1 MAFSVAV
8 AGCTGYAGGEVL
20 RYLLGRPDIEIGA
33 LTAGG
38 SAGKKLGE
46 FHPNLWPLADRV
58 VQPSDPAILA
68 GHDIVFMGLPHG
80 TSGPIAA
87 QLPAETL
94 IIDLGP
100 DHRLTS
106 QGDWD
111 KFYGGDYSPAWTY
124 GLPELPGQREALANT
139 KRIAVPGC
147 YVTTVTLSLLPAL
160 TSGLIDGRDIVV
172 AAASG
177 SSGAGK
183 AAKPN
188 LLGAEMFGSMSAYG
202 VGGTHRHVPE
212 ILQNLRSLGANN
224 PTLSFTPVLAPM
236 ARGIM
241 AVCTAPLLN
250 PDETTATDAQ
260 AAYRAAYD
268 QESFLNV
275 CPDGVWP
282 SSKWV
287 LGSNGFAVQ
296 VTVDAQAGRL
306 VAVGTL
312 DNLAKGTAS
321 QAIQA
326 MNIALGLDETTG
338 LNNIGVAP

>member
-20 RYLLGRPDIEIGA
+20 RCLLGRPDIEIGA

-58 VQPSDPAILA
+58 VQPSDPEILA

-87 QLPAETL
+87 QLPEETL

-106 QGDWD
+106 PDDWA

-124 GLPELPGQREALANT
+124 GLPELPGQREALAKT

-160 TSGLIDGRDIVV
+160 QAGLIDGHDIVV

-177 SSGAGK
+177 SSGAGR

-212 ILQNLRSLGANN
+212 ILQNLTVLGAKA
-224 PTLSFTPVLAPM
+224 PTLSFTPMLAPM
-236 ARGIM
+236 ARGIL

-250 PDETTATDAQ
+250 PDAATAEVQ
-260 AAYRAAYD
+260 AAYHAAYD
-268 QESFLNV
+268 PEPFLNV

-282 SSKWV
+282 ASKWV

-296 VTVDAQAGRL
+296 VTVDTAAARL

-338 LNNIGVAP
+338 LNSIGVAP